1 MKKSDIIISLAIGE
15 LIALLSF
22 GILDNLGLKTK
33 LLYWLWP
40 LVLPFL
46 SLFALWVSFFVG
58 RKVLLVWQAAKFAL
72 VGALNTVL
80 DLGILNFLILVSGI
94 ASGVFYS
101 VFKGISF
108 TVAVVNSY
116 FWNKFW
122 TFKKKEGNAEKEFL
136 QFLIVSVIG
145 FGINVGVAS
154 FVVNLVGPQF
164 GLSPKIWA
172 NVGAITATFCAMT
185 WNFLGYKFIV
195 FRR

>member
-1 MKKSDIIISLAIGE
+1 MKKSDVIIALVVGE

-22 GILDNLGLKTK
+22 GILENLGLETR

-40 LVLPFL
+40 LLLPFL
-46 SLFALWVSFFVG
+46 SLFALWAAFLVG
-58 RKVLLVWQAAKFAL
+58 KKILLIWQAAKFAL
-72 VGALNTVL
+72 VGVLNTVL
-80 DLGILNFLILVSGI
+80 DLGVLNLLILLSGI

-108 TVAVVNSY
+108 TIAVVNSY

-122 TFKKKEGNAEKEFL
+122 TFKKKEGNPEKEFL
-136 QFLIVSVIG
+136 QFLVVSLIG

-154 FVVNLVGPQF
+154 MIVNLVGPQF
-164 GLSPKIWA
+164 SLSSKIWA
-172 NVGAITATFCAMT
+172 NVGAITATLCAMT

-195 FRR
+195 FK